1 MTAMLVQQGKRIR
14 KGRQGPSTPD
24 KRRQK
29 GERRT
34 NRLLVQ
40 FIVSA
45 VLFLVVFV
53 GGGLIPDRVC
63 DVFGEVQQAIT
74 SESGLLESVQTLGSA
89 VSEGEG
95 VSHALKQ
102 WCVDTFLP
110 ARLTGPIQPLS
121 ERLEISAQYVRHLM
135 PALSLPER
143 PPLA

>member
-1 MTAMLVQQGKRIR
+1 MLVQQGKRIR
-14 KGRQGPSTPD
+14 KGAQGASTPD
-24 KRRQK
+24 KRRQR
-29 GERRT
+29 GERRI
-34 NRLLVQ
+34 NRLLMQ

-45 VLFLVVFV
+45 VLFLAVFV

-74 SESGLLESVQTLGSA
+74 RESDLLESVQTLGSA

-110 ARLTGPIQPLS
+110 ARIKDTETIQPLS

-143 PPLA
+143 PPFA